1 MRYKKPID
9 EQLYIDFKSYEDL
22 YYITNIFDQT
32 TVKVIHIN
40 KDMGDALI
48 WYDAEM
54 DDRPYIIINDTIEYL
69 DSLHTLIPINE
80 LMDDVCKEYGVK
92 NEELLCDRRFAI
104 YCEPRYVLFYIL
116 RTYYKIEL
124 QNIASMFNRKSHAT
138 VLSGIKNISNM
149 IDIRPS
155 YKVEVSRFYKKVYAF
170 DSELKL
176 SKIINNE

>member
-22 YYITNIFDQT
+22 HYITNIFDQT

-69 DSLHTLIPINE
+69 DSLHTS
-80 LMDDVCKEYGVK
+80 V
-92 NEELLCDRRFAI
+92 R
-104 YCEPRYVLFYIL
+104 VLP
-116 RTYYKIEL
+116 KAG
-124 QNIASMFNRKSHAT
+124 N
-138 VLSGIKNISNM
+138 
-149 IDIRPS
+149 
-155 YKVEVSRFYKKVYAF
+155 
-170 DSELKL
+170 
-176 SKIINNE
+176 